1 MDQSL
6 AILSVC
12 SPTTNHE
19 SSVRTILELVC
30 RVWKFDVQPISTTVK
45 LGLKLK
51 FSSHMG
57 MGQHLYKTQG
67 TTDFC
72 RFFVVTQS
80 VALGYPILTHSSID
94 FYWFLLISIHL
105 QHIKRLLLAVYKIY
119 RVSRASKSESPGTS
133 QECAMDKNGHG
144 TRIAGIVGGHRRPVF
159 FSVRKEL
166 VACGE
171 EFTGGKTQVLVRKNI
186 GKTIPIGS
194 MVLLYMVTWIPSIY
208 PLYVSIT
215 SNHGSVMG

>member
-159 FSVRKEL
+159 FQCGRSWLLAVRSSPGVKPRCWSEKTL
-166 VACGE
+166 
-171 EFTGGKTQVLVRKNI
+171 GK
-186 GKTIPIGS
+186 P
-194 MVLLYMVTWIPSIY
+194 Y
-208 PLYVSIT
+208 P
-215 SNHGSVMG
+215 

>member
-30 RVWKFDVQPISTTVK
+30 RVWKFDVQLISTTVK

-80 VALGYPILTHSSID
+80 VALVALEYPILTHSSID
-94 FYWFLLISIHL
+94 FYWFLSTCN
-105 QHIKRLLLAVYKIY
+105 IKRLLLAVYKIY

-194 MVLLYMVTWIPSIY
+194 MYAIY
-208 PLYVSIT
+208 GNIYHQYTPFMLAY
-215 SNHGSVMG
+215 NQHHGSVMG

>member
-19 SSVRTILELVC
+19 SRVRTILELVC

-45 LGLKLK
+45 LRLKLT

-80 VALGYPILTHSSID
+80 VVLGYPILTHSSMD
-94 FYWFLLISIHL
+94 FYWFLSTCNIPRDCFWPCTRS
-105 QHIKRLLLAVYKIY
+105 K
-119 RVSRASKSESPGTS
+119 VSASKSESPGTS

-166 VACGE
+166 VAVRSSPGVKPRCWSEKKWENHRSGL
-171 EFTGGKTQVLVRKNI
+171 GKL
-186 GKTIPIGS
+186 
-194 MVLLYMVTWIPSIY
+194 
-208 PLYVSIT
+208 
-215 SNHGSVMG
+215 